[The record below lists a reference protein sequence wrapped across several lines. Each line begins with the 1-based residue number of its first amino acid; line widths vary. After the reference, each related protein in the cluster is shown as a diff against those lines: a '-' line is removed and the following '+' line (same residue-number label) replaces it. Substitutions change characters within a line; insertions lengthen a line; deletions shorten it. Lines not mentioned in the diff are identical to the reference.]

1 MTTQS
6 NLETCGRSRNGGG
19 CAPVD
24 SERMEFP
31 ASQVVIVAEASP
43 KAFAIPLAL
52 VPETRQ

>member
-1 MTTQS
+1 MTTQ
-6 NLETCGRSRNGGG
+6 NTLDTCGRSRNGGG

-31 ASQVVIVAEASP
+31 ASQVVELAKASP
-43 KAFAIPLAL
+43 KAFSLPLAL